1 MPLKI
6 RIGQRDA
13 RDHGQEAGNAIVEFA
28 LVSMFLVSMILGTF
42 SIGMSL
48 TRSVQAGIVSRDAG
62 AMFMRYVD
70 FTLTANKAIL
80 VRLANGMGMTA
91 TGGNGVVIMTQ
102 ITKIGDAQCAQGG
115 LTPSNCPNNGSDV
128 VVKRVSVGNTSL
140 YTTTFGSPAPSILQS
155 DGSISSANYLTNT
168 TARADAFGSV
178 MTLNPGEFAF
188 VSEAYF
194 ITPEIDLP
202 GYRDNTHVYQR
213 NIF

>member
-1 MPLKI
+1 MPV
-6 RIGQRDA
+6 REQNRVGNR
-13 RDHGQEAGNAIVEFA
+13 RSRRGESGNAIVEFA

-70 FTLTANKAIL
+70 FTLTANKSIL

-102 ITKIGDAQCAQGG
+102 ITKIGDAQCTQGG
-115 LTPSNCPNNGSDV
+115 LTPANCPNNGSNV
-128 VVKRVSVGNTSL
+128 VVKRVTVGNTGL
-140 YTTTFGSPAPSILQS
+140 YTTTFGSPTGSIVET
-155 DGSISSANYLTNT
+155 DGSISSTNYLTNT
-168 TARADAFGSV
+168 TARAPAFSSV
-178 MTLNPGEFAF
+178 MTLEDGEFAF

-202 GYRDNTHVYQR
+202 GYRNNTHVYQR